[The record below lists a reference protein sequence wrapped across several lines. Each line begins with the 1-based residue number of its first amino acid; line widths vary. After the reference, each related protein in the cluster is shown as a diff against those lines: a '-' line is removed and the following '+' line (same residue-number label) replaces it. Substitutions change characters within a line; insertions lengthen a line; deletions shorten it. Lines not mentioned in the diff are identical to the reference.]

1 MTQSLVAL
9 NHVHSPQ
16 IKSPHTIHLYNAPL
30 YSYSFPFASLTSKY
44 CRSTSLSALLIC
56 STNFYFPPFKL
67 VPPHLLSFTFTRPH
81 SPPLIST
88 HNQVHTSNAHQLTPN
103 HLHHLQAPPITT
115 TNSTYLNLL
124 QSLPLTSNHLRRHQ
138 PPRLLLPMP
147 TYPID
152 KTETLLSLRFQHRYN
167 NKLQTI

>member
-16 IKSPHTIHLYNAPL
+16 IKSTHTIHLYNAPL

-56 STNFYFPPFKL
+56 STNFYFPPFQL
-67 VPPHLLSFTFTRPH
+67 VHPHLLSFTFTRPH

-88 HNQVHTSNAHQLTPN
+88 HNQVHPMH
-103 HLHHLQAPPITT
+103 
-115 TNSTYLNLL
+115 TNSPLITSPTSNLL
-124 QSLPLTSNHLRRHQ
+124 QSQPQTPLTSTYSNHFHS
-138 PPRLLLPMP
+138 PPI
-147 TYPID
+147 TYADINPPGSCSPCPHTQYIRQ
-152 KTETLLSLRFQHRYN
+152 KHYCH
-167 NKLQTI
+167 